1 MDRRSLVREL
11 VRARVGELMG
21 MTNKLDKIGTSLE
34 KILRAQMEL
43 LSCMRK
49 SKENIY
55 ALASEMGDIGV
66 DHTSTSYFSSFSSCS

>member
-49 SKENIY
+49 NKENIY

-66 DHTSTSYFSSFSSCS
+66 DH

>member
-49 SKENIY
+49 NKENIY

-66 DHTSTSYFSSFSSCS
+66 DHSRNLSFGWQPTK